1 MTIKDSE
8 MVARDDV
15 AVLILPADKD
25 PAIVDFPTEDASD
38 VFKVEVRC
46 SMSEKRFRLR
56 VGAGIDALTACW
68 ER

>member
-15 AVLILPADKD
+15 AVLIPPADKGS
-25 PAIVDFPTEDASD
+25 AMDFPTEDASD
-38 VFKVEVRC
+38 DFEVEVRC
-46 SMSEKRFRLR
+46 SMREKRFRVR
-56 VGAGIDALTACW
+56 VGAGIDALAACW